1 MSLAEQIQR
10 VDGSQNDILK
20 TLLSAFGVTVGEN
33 KIDQLAALAKAAPLL
48 KENGILAAD
57 TKTSFGLSSDSTVND
72 VLAKLSNAASVG
84 EGGGL
89 VTAGGVKVSQL
100 EVESGSYTGTGT
112 TNEMSITSEYGSPL
126 FVAITGGSEGIGIFI
141 NNSQNLALSTIYQG
155 YGNEP
160 RLSSCDAS
168 VAANELTWSG
178 TKAEIQLNKSGSEYK
193 YLILSLSNNGG

>member
-72 VLAKLSNAASVG
+72 VLAKLSNAAIVG

-112 TNEMSITSEYGSPL
+112 TNEMSITSEYGPPL
-126 FVAITGGSEGIGIFI
+126 FVAITSGYEGIGIFI
-141 NNSQNLALSTIYQG
+141 NNSQNLELSTIYPG
-155 YGNEP
+155 YGGSP
-160 RLSSCDAS
+160 ILSSCDAS
-168 VAANELTWSG
+168 VAANKLTWSG
-178 TKAEIQLNKSGSEYK
+178 ASAESQLNKSGSEYK